1 MALFDRVLAIVLD
14 SVGIG
19 AQEDSAAYGDAGAHT
34 LRHALEGSG
43 IELINL
49 RALGLYKPEKAAP
62 APGEET
68 KKERDEA

>member
-34 LRHALEGSG
+34 LRHALEESG